1 MSGEFACRKELP
13 KNYSGQIL
21 DGKYPL
27 AGCKGM
33 NCFLFLYK
41 SELSQGI
48 SVLNEKL
55 GLTFRAVD
63 LWSMRPTAYRLI
75 TRLLFRDYLST

>member
-1 MSGEFACRKELP
+1 MSGEFVCRKELP

-21 DGKYPL
+21 DGKYRL

-33 NCFLFLYK
+33 NCPRK
-41 SELSQGI
+41 SELSQGNSI
-48 SVLNEKL
+48 LNEKL

-63 LWSMRPTAYRLI
+63 
-75 TRLLFRDYLST
+75 